1 VEPAGLAGAAW
12 TDAGA
17 AVGDTLLYIEPIYI
31 QASEAKMPQLKKI
44 AVAIGNRLIYTDNY
58 EEAVAELAGM
68 RGVSKPAS
76 SPGGGTA
83 ASAARP
89 AEQRD
94 DLAEVRDHL
103 RRYRDLMSQG
113 KYSEAGKEI
122 EALERMA
129 AKK

>member
-1 VEPAGLAGAAW
+1 
-12 TDAGA
+12 
-17 AVGDTLLYIEPIYI
+17 
-31 QASEAKMPQLKKI
+31 M
-44 AVAIGNRLIYTDNY
+44 
-58 EEAVAELAGM
+58 
-68 RGVSKPAS
+68 
-76 SPGGGTA
+76 
-83 ASAARP
+83 SAARP
-89 AEQRD
+89 LDQRD

>member
-1 VEPAGLAGAAW
+1 MRRPRRSPPDWPARACWRCGSSAA
-12 TDAGA
+12 
-17 AVGDTLLYIEPIYI
+17 
-31 QASEAKMPQLKKI
+31 
-44 AVAIGNRLIYTDNY
+44 
-58 EEAVAELAGM
+58 
-68 RGVSKPAS
+68 
-76 SPGGGTA
+76 GGTA

>member
-1 VEPAGLAGAAW
+1 MGIALITIPEPASEEELWTNVDYVIAATEASLARTHFAG
-12 TDAGA
+12 DALP
-17 AVGDTLLYIEPIYI
+17 VCL
-31 QASEAKMPQLKKI
+31 
-44 AVAIGNRLIYTDNY
+44 
-58 EEAVAELAGM
+58 
-68 RGVSKPAS
+68 
-76 SPGGGTA
+76 
-83 ASAARP
+83 

>member
-1 VEPAGLAGAAW
+1 
-12 TDAGA
+12 
-17 AVGDTLLYIEPIYI
+17 
-31 QASEAKMPQLKKI
+31 MPQLKKI

-68 RGVSKPAS
+68 RGASKAAETVRTAGTPA
-76 SPGGGTA
+76 A
-83 ASAARP
+83 AAAQQ
-89 AEQRD
+89 AAQRD

-103 RRYRDLMSQG
+103 HRYRELMSQG